1 MRRLSFHG
9 RTVLVTGAARGLG
22 RQLALRLAVAEGAD
36 LILVDRDEQG
46 LRRLAAEIKD
56 RSSAGARVI
65 ARDLLEHG
73 CAQSLFDEL
82 EKEDLFGLVNNA
94 GLTYYGPT
102 EGARLELI
110 RSIVDLDFRLVVELS
125 LLFIRRLKENDGG
138 FICNVTSLGSFV
150 PIPFQA
156 VYAAAKAGAQSFS
169 ESLMLENRGGPVVI
183 STVAPS
189 GIVTDMISE
198 SGLTRHMQRHSF
210 SYLSAE
216 DTAAVVIKGLK
227 RGKRLI
233 IPGFVNRL
241 IYLAINVLP
250 RNLLLR
256 LAGRIY
262 DYRRY
267 GKTN

>member
-1 MRRLSFHG
+1 MRRLSFDG

-22 RQLALRLAVAEGAD
+22 RQLALKFGVGEGSN
-36 LILVDRDEQG
+36 LVLVDRDRQG
-46 LRRLAAEIKD
+46 LQRLASEINH
-56 RSSAGARVI
+56 RSSVHVRI
-65 ARDLLEHG
+65 LARDLLEHG
-73 CAQSLFDEL
+73 CAQRLFDEL
-82 EKEDLFGLVNNA
+82 ENEDLFGLVNNA

-102 EGARLELI
+102 EDARLELA

-125 LLFIRRLKENDGG
+125 LLFIRRLKDNNGG

-198 SGLTRHMQRHSF
+198 SGLTLHMQRHSF

-233 IPGFVNRL
+233 IPGFINRL

-267 GKTN
+267 G